1 MIRPIA
7 TMPRRGWRSL
17 TCFPGSPC
25 PPLHPSLTPPLAV
38 AAMADSDPTTD
49 PQLQADDQVDED
61 QDLAVDDAADEG
73 RQRLWIRSL
82 TPLLQLRSH
91 ETDPSS
97 RVQFAFDQ
105 MYVAA
110 CERVARIL
118 RSDLANSE

>member
-1 MIRPIA
+1 
-7 TMPRRGWRSL
+7 
-17 TCFPGSPC
+17 
-25 PPLHPSLTPPLAV
+25 
-38 AAMADSDPTTD
+38 MAESDPTAD
-49 PQLQADDQVDED
+49 PEITAQELAED
-61 QDLAVDDAADEG
+61 QDLAIDDAADEG

-82 TPLLQLRSH
+82 TPLLQLRTH

>member
-1 MIRPIA
+1 
-7 TMPRRGWRSL
+7 
-17 TCFPGSPC
+17 
-25 PPLHPSLTPPLAV
+25 
-38 AAMADSDPTTD
+38 MADSDPTTD
-49 PQLQADDQVDED
+49 PEIAADDQADED

-118 RSDLANSE
+118 RSDLTE

>member
-1 MIRPIA
+1 M
-7 TMPRRGWRSL
+7 
-17 TCFPGSPC
+17 
-25 PPLHPSLTPPLAV
+25 
-38 AAMADSDPTTD
+38 DQSDPTTE
-49 PQLQADDQVDED
+49 PESPSGAQADDQADED

-82 TPLLQLRSH
+82 TPLLQLRTH

-118 RSDLANSE
+118 RSDITE